1 MASEGK
7 WVTGIPPET
16 LAEDAAKQ
24 VLSARLGLVK
34 HYLPLAGTQAHED
47 IEYVHQLRVATRRS
61 GAALRIFKPYLARKP
76 LRHTKNSL
84 RAVRQA
90 AGAARDWDVFTEYL
104 AASKAFKG
112 AGTEASLDFL
122 TGYALGERA
131 AAQVTLTA
139 TAEALQPKID
149 EVCEALPES
158 AGEAKEEETPRTF
171 GELAVNHLTALFDG
185 FAASI
190 AAKPTT
196 PDQLHQL
203 RILAK
208 RVRYAMEV
216 FAECFA
222 PPFRDVLYPAVEQVQ
237 EVLGTVQDGNVG
249 LTRIAGI
256 RARVKATRP
265 ETAKRVQ
272 KGLLA
277 LEREFRQSVRTETR
291 AFNEWIGEWTKLT
304 AEHPLP
310 ELLHVAELETAST

>member
-7 WVTGIPPET
+7 WVTGIAPSTAADE
-16 LAEDAAKQ
+16 AAKQ
-24 VLSARLGLVK
+24 VLSARLGMVR
-34 HYLPLAGTQAHED
+34 HYLPLAGTQADED

-76 LRHTKNSL
+76 LRQTKDAL

-90 AGAARDWDVFTEYL
+90 AGAARDWDVFTAYL

-139 TAEALQPKID
+139 TAEALQPRVD
-149 EVCEALPES
+149 ELCGALPES
-158 AGEAKEEETPRTF
+158 AGPPKEEETPRTF
-171 GELAVNHLTALFDG
+171 GDLAVNHLTTLFDG
-185 FAASI
+185 LAVFI
-190 AAKPTT
+190 AANPTT

-216 FAECFA
+216 FVECFA
-222 PPFRDVLYPAVEQVQ
+222 PPFREVLYPAVERVQ
-237 EVLGTVQDGNVG
+237 EILGTVQDGNVG

-265 ETAKRVQ
+265 DTAKRVQ

-277 LEREFRQSVRTETR
+277 VERELRQSVRTQTA
-291 AFNEWIGEWTKLT
+291 AFEEWIAEWTKLT
-304 AEHPLP
+304 DDHPLE
-310 ELLHVAELETAST
+310 ELLHAADPAV

>member
-1 MASEGK
+1 MAGEGK
-7 WVTGIPPET
+7 WVTGISPET
-16 LAEDAAKQ
+16 PAEEAAKR
-24 VLSARLGLVK
+24 VLAARLGTVK

-47 IEYVHQLRVATRRS
+47 VEYVHQLRVATRRT

-76 LRHTKNSL
+76 LRHAKEAL

-90 AGAARDWDVFTEYL
+90 AGSARDWDVFAEYL
-104 AASKAFKG
+104 AGSKAFKG

-139 TAEALQPKID
+139 TAAALQPEID
-149 EVCEALPES
+149 EACEALPGS
-158 AGEAKEEETPRTF
+158 AGPAKEEETPPTF
-171 GELAVNHLTALFDG
+171 GDLAVSHLTALFDG

-190 AAKPTT
+190 AASPTT

-203 RILAK
+203 RILGK

-222 PPFRDVLYPAVEQVQ
+222 PPFGEVLYPAVERVQ

-265 ETAKRVQ
+265 DIAKRVQ

-277 LEREFRQSVRTETR
+277 VERELRLSVRTHTR
-291 AFNEWIGEWTKLT
+291 AFQEWIGEWTKLT
-304 AEHPLP
+304 AAHPLP
-310 ELLHVAELETAST
+310 ELLHVAGAAA

>member
-7 WVTGIPPET
+7 WVTGISPST
-16 LAEDAAKQ
+16 NAEDAAKI
-24 VLSARLGLVK
+24 VLSARLGMVK

-76 LRHTKNSL
+76 LRHAKKSL
-84 RAVRQA
+84 RDVRQA
-90 AGAARDWDVFTEYL
+90 AGAARDWDVFAEYL
-104 AASKAFKG
+104 STSKAFKA

-149 EVCEALPES
+149 EVCEALPDS
-158 AGEAKEEETPRTF
+158 AGPPKEEESPRTF
-171 GELAVNHLTALFDG
+171 GELAVNHLTTLFDG
-185 FAASI
+185 FAVFI

-216 FAECFA
+216 FAECFT
-222 PPFRDVLYPAVEQVQ
+222 PPFREVLYPAVERVQ
-237 EVLGTVQDGNVG
+237 GILGTVQDGNVG
-249 LTRIAGI
+249 LTRIGGI
-256 RARVKATRP
+256 RSRVKATRP

-277 LEREFRQSVRTETR
+277 VERELRQSVRAKTR
-291 AFNEWIGEWTKLT
+291 EFEEWIEEWTKLT
-304 AEHPLP
+304 DEHTLE
-310 ELLHVAELETAST
+310 ELLHTAEAGL